1 VKSSM
6 PKTVALFV
14 PCFIDQLQPQVAI
27 DTVKVLRRI
36 GYNVEFPADQT
47 CCGQPAFNTGYWDVA
62 KPCAERFLRIFA
74 NYETI
79 VCPSGSCTSMVK
91 RHYPEMLEDSPLY
104 KDAISVG
111 QRVHE
116 LSQFLVRISNV
127 TDVGA
132 TFAHSVAYH
141 SSCHATREL
150 GIHDEPIALLKQV
163 RGLDLRPLARA
174 EDCCGFG
181 GTFSTKFGMISA
193 AMGDTKA
200 GNVEATKAE
209 YVTSLD
215 TSCLIHLGGIL
226 DHTKRAAK
234 PIHLASILAQ
244 ETP

>member
-1 VKSSM
+1 M

-14 PCFIDQLQPQVAI
+14 PCFVDQLQPRVAI

-36 GYNVEFPADQT
+36 GYTVEYPEDQT
-47 CCGQPAFNTGYWDVA
+47 CCGQPAFNTGFWDTA
-62 KPCAERFLRIFA
+62 KACAERFVRIFSGH
-74 NYETI
+74 ELI

-91 RHYPEMLEDSPLY
+91 KHYPELLEDSPLHN
-104 KDAISVG
+104 DAVAVG

-116 LSQFLVRISNV
+116 LSQFLVRVANV

-132 TFAHSVAYH
+132 SFAHSVTYH
-141 SSCHATREL
+141 PSCHATREL
-150 GIHDEPIALLKQV
+150 GISEEPIALLQKV
-163 RGLDLRPLARA
+163 RGLELRSLPRDA
-174 EDCCGFG
+174 DCCGFG
-181 GTFSTKFGMISA
+181 GTFSTKFAMISA

-200 GNVEATKAE
+200 GNIEATKAE

-234 PIHLASILAQ
+234 PIHLASILATEAQ
-244 ETP
+244 

>member
-1 VKSSM
+1 M

-27 DTVKVLRRI
+27 DTVKVLQRI
-36 GYNVEFPADQT
+36 GYTVDFPQDQT
-47 CCGQPAFNTGYWDVA
+47 CCGQPAFNTGYWDVGRA
-62 KPCAERFLRIFA
+62 CAERFLRVFA
-74 NYETI
+74 NCETI

-91 RHYPEMLEDSPLY
+91 KHYRDLFENTPLY
-104 KDAISVG
+104 KDAVAVG
-111 QRVHE
+111 RRVHE
-116 LSQFLVRISNV
+116 LSQFLVHIANV

-132 TFAHSVAYH
+132 TFPHSVTYH

-150 GIHDEPIALLKQV
+150 GIHDEPIALLREV
-163 RGLDLRPLARA
+163 RGLELRDLPRK

-200 GNVEATKAE
+200 GNIEATKAE

-215 TSCLIHLGGIL
+215 SSCLIHLGGIL
-226 DHTKRAAK
+226 DHSNRAAK

-244 ETP
+244 EAR